1 MAGCSGSR
9 LAHVSPLSSWQGLH
23 GEQGGQLSWQ
33 VGGLVMLREKAG
45 EEGRLR

>member
-23 GEQGGQLSWQ
+23 GEQGQLSWQ